1 MAITRDQAMQ
11 EMTTRKLAPEHV
23 EGVGWIVRHE
33 TIRVRAEPG
42 ATPEE
47 AIERAVAHL
56 TTREAQRQERDARRV
71 IDLQQ
76 QGNHYHVP
84 RRETVTDPITSERTE
99 RLVFDILPA
108 AGGDPVVTGARHVL
122 LAWADLAAA
131 VAVAGGEAITTPPRP
146 RER

>member
-1 MAITRDQAMQ
+1 MPLTRDQAMQ

-23 EGVGWIVRHE
+23 EGAGWIVRHE
-33 TIRVRAEPG
+33 KVRVRAEPG

-76 QGNHYHVP
+76 QGGHYHVP
-84 RRETVTDPITSERTE
+84 RRETVTDPTTGERTE
-99 RLVFDILPA
+99 RLAFDILPA

-122 LAWADLAAA
+122 IAWRELGTVLA
-131 VAVAGGEAITTPPRP
+131 GSGEAITTKPRP
-146 RER
+146 R